1 MGKNSKNIA
10 IIGCGNMGAAIARR
24 LSSTNNIFLFDRNL
38 KKMEILE
45 KEGCGTACSSMLEA
59 FKKSELLILAIKP
72 QGIKEFALTI
82 TPKTLKHTIISLLS
96 GTTLDQLKAL
106 FPGQRIVRMM
116 PNLAVL
122 CGESTIGLSTNEAFS
137 KADFNEFNSLCSPL
151 GKIYWLP
158 ESKFN
163 AFTAL
168 TGSGIAFVFALI
180 ESMVEAGISM
190 GFNAVEA
197 QEMVQQTIKGGVCLL
212 DSSKEHPA
220 ALKWKVTSPGGTT
233 IAGLRKFE
241 EFGVRG
247 GVINTFLAAY
257 QRAIEQSKESA

>member
-1 MGKNSKNIA
+1 MSKKSKTIA
-10 IIGCGNMGAAIARR
+10 IIGCGNMGAGIARR
-24 LSSTNNIFLFDRNL
+24 LSSHNTLFLYDRNPQ
-38 KKMEILE
+38 KMKLLQ
-45 KEGCGTACSSMLEA
+45 KDGCGTPCFSLEDA
-59 FKKSELLILAIKP
+59 FKKSEILILAIKP
-72 QGIKEFALTI
+72 QGIKEFAHTI
-82 TPKTLKHTIISLLS
+82 SPKTLKHTIISLLS
-96 GTTLDQLKAL
+96 GTTLDQLKAY
-106 FPGQRIVRMM
+106 FPGQKIVRMM

-122 CGESTIGLSTNEAFS
+122 CGESTVGLSADDSLSKTDLNEL
-137 KADFNEFNSLCSPL
+137 NTLCSPL

-197 QEMVQQTIKGGVCLL
+197 QEMVQQTVKGGLSLL

-241 EFGVRG
+241 EYGVRG
-247 GVINTFLAAY
+247 GVINTFLGAY
-257 QRAIEQSKESA
+257 QRAIELSN